1 MQQMETDK
9 VNNNF
14 ELKAKELLCGPREIE
29 IKLSFTLGLFEVD
42 RMEMLWSGTV
52 IKHVVQKVHIFYIEI
67 LKVVLYFLISSTVNM
82 RVKESIVLLI
92 NTRLEFSLA
101 IKCDYFFLLVQFKAI
116 TNIQ

>member
-9 VNNNF
+9 VNNNI

-82 RVKESIVLLI
+82 RVKKSIVLLI

-101 IKCDYFFLLVQFKAI
+101 IKCDYFFFASSI
-116 TNIQ
+116 